1 MMNQLKIRTKMM
13 LWYTLLTS
21 VLLIIFIPILYSSIS
36 NSLYSDAKS
45 LLRST
50 VSSAQSGIEY
60 ENGTVSWD
68 ENTVISGNMPTFVT
82 NRNNQILYQNSNL
95 QELMDVPFV
104 PGVIRTLEYSGKKW
118 MVLDETVSKENTIVA
133 DVRAFIPLKS
143 LEHTLYKIKII
154 IIISIPLYLLITVF
168 GGLFIAKKALQPIN
182 TITQTAKIIGRGDL
196 ASRIT
201 QVENHDEV
209 GELSET
215 FNEMLEK
222 LEESFNKQKR
232 FASDASHEL
241 RTPVAIIMAYSE
253 ALLSDSDLLQNKSV
267 LEKSLHTI
275 YQESE
280 RMNSIIA
287 QLLMLTRGY
296 EGRYQL
302 VKEQIDICEVIDN
315 VINQLEETAKEA
327 KINISFITSEPIL
340 IKADQSLITHMMLNL
355 VENAIKYGREGGHVW
370 VRTEI
375 QEEEVIV
382 TIEDDG
388 IGIEPEHLKHIFE
401 RFYRADQSR
410 DRRGTGL
417 GLSIVK
423 WIVSEHEGRIE
434 VNSQIEKGTTFIIRL
449 KRT

>member
-104 PGVIRTLEYSGKKW
+104 PGVIRTIEYGGKKW
-118 MVLDETVSKENTIVA
+118 MVLDETISKENTIVA